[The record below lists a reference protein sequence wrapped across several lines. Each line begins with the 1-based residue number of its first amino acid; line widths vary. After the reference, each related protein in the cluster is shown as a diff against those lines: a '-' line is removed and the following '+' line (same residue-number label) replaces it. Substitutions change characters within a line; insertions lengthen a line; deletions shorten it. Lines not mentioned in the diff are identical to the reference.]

1 MKKIIH
7 DSIDSTQTD
16 ARLCVA
22 STDRPFVVMAHMQTN
37 GYGKFERAWESY
49 SGNFSAT
56 FAVDLSVQ
64 HFDLG
69 KIPMLVC
76 IKLCELLS
84 TLSHSKADF
93 RLRWP
98 NDIVLNKKKIGGILI
113 EKIDSTF
120 LIGIG
125 LNLRQSPED
134 GKVSYAATNV
144 LSESGVQIDT
154 INILDELSE
163 YFGHFAEV
171 LNECDSAELRKKYMA
186 LLEGLGQT
194 RKVVTRHETL
204 FGQLQDINN
213 DGALILDV
221 NGDKKLIYSAD
232 VFMI

>member
-16 ARLCVA
+16 ARLRVA

-49 SGNFSAT
+49 SGNFLAT
-56 FAVDLSVQ
+56 FAIDLSVQ
-64 HFDLG
+64 HYDFG

-76 IKLCELLS
+76 IKLCDVLS
-84 TLSHSKADF
+84 TLSHSKAEF
-93 RLRWP
+93 QVKWP
-98 NDIVLNKKKIGGILI
+98 NDILLNKKKIGGILV
-113 EKIDSTF
+113 EKVDGTF

-144 LSESGVQIDT
+144 LAETGKQIDT
-154 INILDELSE
+154 IKILDELSE
-163 YFGHFAEV
+163 YFVQFAEV
-171 LNECDSAELRKKYMA
+171 LKECDAAELRQEYMT

-194 RKVVTRHETL
+194 RKVVTRHETII
-204 FGQLQDINN
+204 GQLHDINN
-213 DGALILDV
+213 DGALIIDV

-232 VFMI
+232 VFI